1 VSIFHNHEVVRHSW
15 NLNCTSTNI
24 YENFTEGVNSLVSEM
39 KTQNKHQS
47 LKQNNILWFCFF
59 SQHYFLCS
67 NGFLS
72 RNWLGCLLTSLL
84 AGRYQAE
91 AGRNGLRPLLVKS
104 RFMRTERT
112 QNSHWSEVPHEL
124 ISCKYLTR
132 TTFRNVILKLAF
144 NQWHIKP

>member
-1 VSIFHNHEVVRHSW
+1 V
-15 NLNCTSTNI
+15 LL
-24 YENFTEGVNSLVSEM
+24 YSEATAHVKRM
-39 KTQNKHQS
+39 AMEHVA
-47 LKQNNILWFCFF
+47 C
-59 SQHYFLCS
+59 SQ
-67 NGFLS
+67 
-72 RNWLGCLLTSLL
+72 
-84 AGRYQAE
+84 AVIKAE

-144 NQWHIKP
+144 NQWRIKP

>member
-1 VSIFHNHEVVRHSW
+1 MNKCSQDKDEQ
-15 NLNCTSTNI
+15 LN
-24 YENFTEGVNSLVSEM
+24 
-39 KTQNKHQS
+39 
-47 LKQNNILWFCFF
+47 NNA
-59 SQHYFLCS
+59 
-67 NGFLS
+67 
-72 RNWLGCLLTSLL
+72 SLL

-144 NQWHIKP
+144 NQWRIKP